1 MIEYKINNVFSARF
15 IVFVHDI
22 IVEYLPLTEMGTQ
35 VKLMEGSFCAEHYI
49 QYCFRPFAHITNK
62 MKDLI

>member
-1 MIEYKINNVFSARF
+1 MDCFLLGLLF
-15 IVFVHDI
+15 FLHDI

-35 VKLMEGSFCAEHYI
+35 VKLMEGSFWAEHYI